1 MLLCDSLGLLSSRCG
16 WWEARLES
24 FGSQPVFGGER
35 GRVGKVVQ
43 VVSEVERGSEKE
55 EGGGAFLS
63 CVIKDSSHRL
73 LATTGLT

>member
-1 MLLCDSLGLLSSRCG
+1 M
-16 WWEARLES
+16 
-24 FGSQPVFGGER
+24 FGGER